1 MSYSFIDYMIK
12 ITLIHTQD
20 YSPTRLHIRI
30 YKFTSG
36 FFNTITLHIYVCAVQ
51 REAMFKVR
59 EKRCSF
65 NQTVYEKDRDSF
77 NCQSSI
83 NVYHCIQNERNRS
96 GEICIQPVWVQPN
109 YCPEYNTGANT
120 LDTVPCN
127 VSSGCPDVLY
137 QSNEVYKYPV
147 CLSKTFTD
155 SKDVSKENDPLT
167 PEIYIGVAVG
177 VSLFIFLLA
186 ACLILFYRRRGK
198 YREGNE
204 EIPFDDFNLEKPFYK
219 TSAFYEGVKFINND
233 GKILC
238 LVGLWGSGKRSTA
251 KQIYVAVTNSSPII
265 ISDPLTFDATE
276 HHEPIIVDMTLSI
289 EISKSEKETLAEKTH
304 MLFEN
309 MSSSNT
315 CTKAFIIFLIDEDR
329 DNIANFVR
337 SLRKETKFID
347 LSKSLTKGDRTQIL
361 YSQFETFYRNKNFSE
376 VEKLAIEKGKDHL
389 LGYSEICALFCRRT
403 YFQNVGPVL
412 FRNRPL
418 QHLKSYL
425 QKMHESDEKE
435 RFLMLVYM
443 SLNQM
448 EINVNNPN
456 DILFEILESC
466 KCVPTTKETQNSTKQ
481 IEITGTEVTLKTS
494 DTGHESSSENKPKKR
509 IMSREDIISLI
520 PMKFVNKLKVQEACV
535 YRLQHDVIKR
545 MTLIVF
551 GTYHFDKLLELS
563 EPEELKEYVKKQSNT
578 AIVHVA
584 HLSEMKPVLEIGGKQ
599 WSQYQE
605 KLK

>member
-1 MSYSFIDYMIK
+1 MIK

-127 VSSGCPDVLY
+127 ESITGSCPHALFL
-137 QSNEVYKYPV
+137 SNEVYKYPV

-177 VSLFIFLLA
+177 VSSFIILLA
-186 ACLILFYRRRGK
+186 ACLILYYCRR
-198 YREGNE
+198 
-204 EIPFDDFNLEKPFYK
+204 DFNLEKPFYK

-251 KQIYVAVTNSSPII
+251 KQIYVAVTNSLPII
-265 ISDPLTFDATE
+265 IGDPLTFDVTE

-289 EISKSEKETLAEKTH
+289 EISESKKETLAEKIR

-315 CTKAFIIFLIDEDR
+315 HTKAFIIFLIDEDR
-329 DNIANFVR
+329 ANIGKFVR
-337 SLRKETKFID
+337 SLGKETKFID
-347 LSKSLTKGDRTQIL
+347 LSKSLTKGDRTQML

-376 VEKLAIEKGKDHL
+376 VEKLAIEKGNDHL
-389 LGYSEICALFCRRT
+389 LGYSEICALFCRCT

-435 RFLMLVYM
+435 QFLMLVYM

-456 DILFEILESC
+456 DNLFEILESC
-466 KCVPTTKETQNSTKQ
+466 KCVPTTKETKNSTKQ
-481 IEITGTEVTLKTS
+481 TEITGTEVTLKTS
-494 DTGHESSSENKPKKR
+494 VTGHESSSENKPKKR
-509 IMSREDIISLI
+509 IMSRENIISLI
-520 PMKFVNKLKVQEACV
+520 PMEFVNKLKVQEACV
-535 YRLQHDVIKR
+535 YRIQHDVIKR

-563 EPEELKEYVKKQSNT
+563 EPEELKEYIKKQSKT
-578 AIVHVA
+578 AIVA